1 MQVRLYIENR
11 LYLKELSTAVSTYT
25 VAILWIA
32 SLFYPITLMRRL
44 LPFCLLLLLPLLTM
58 ARTVTVPHNLYFGD
72 IHLRISPKAQEE
84 IQKKVDALHRSPKYF
99 QMKVELADAY
109 FPLIE
114 RTFQE
119 EGVPDDFKYLALQE
133 SGLRGDAVS
142 TSNAVGYWQFKK
154 EAALDFNLRMDHLV
168 DERKHIIEASRGA
181 ARYFKR
187 SNNYYNNWFNALL
200 SYYHGYSG
208 AKSYTKESDKGS
220 KKMDITEKTD
230 PYLLTFLAHKVAYDS
245 FIGKSAP
252 PVVSLRELR
261 ATPGQSLADI
271 ALAYQ
276 ADPSELEKYNKWLL
290 GSTIPADKDYY
301 VMLPVRHTTE
311 PGVVASTEPVR
322 TTTSRQTAAIPVAG
336 SITQRN
342 NLKAIVAGKG
352 DTKDKL
358 ALKAGITTRQL
369 LRFNDMRDFDKFE
382 EGELYYIEAKRLN
395 ADKDYH
401 VVQQGES
408 MQEIAQLYGIRLDYL
423 QFKNRMK
430 RAEVPVPG
438 RVLWLQKRRPAKVAI
453 EVREVKSA
461 PRAEK
466 TATATTQQTAPQTTN
481 AKTTATASTN
491 NTASEPTDILSRLK
505 KSWGKVKG
513 EPTESA
519 PAEAQPK
526 ASAKQAEVATAEQT
540 EVATTPVA
548 NTAQGIEEEEVLV
561 QVAAT
566 SSESVPVPVMRQP
579 AAQQPK
585 VTETKTTVAQA
596 KEQNPPT
603 QKTANAG
610 LYPGKKA
617 QETAQPKTTATQ
629 TEETE
634 IVEEGYEWAAN
645 LNEDVFVG
653 FSGGEEEEVEALLVE
668 TSAESTVTNAA
679 AGTATTQPAPA
690 KTTPAKTTTEDTSN
704 TTAPVKASPAKETT
718 VEKAPA
724 KAVAAPQ
731 AKPATPVK
739 PTRHVVKQG
748 ESLWGISRLY
758 AVTVNDITTW
768 NNLGDAPIKVG
779 QELVIAEP
787 QTVPAENDEEVK
799 AEANTEV
806 AEMHTVVSGES
817 LYVLSRKYNVT
828 VNELKAWNNLR
839 SNALSI
845 GQQLRLTPP
854 ADQVETNQDLEEEPA
869 AAINGQ
875 STQHTV
881 VSGESLYQISR
892 KYGVTIK
899 DIMEWNN
906 KSDFNVK
913 PGDKLMIRKK

>member
-1 MQVRLYIENR
+1 M
-11 LYLKELSTAVSTYT
+11 KT
-25 VAILWIA
+25 
-32 SLFYPITLMRRL
+32 P
-44 LPFCLLLLLPLLTM
+44 LPFLLLLLLPLF
-58 ARTVTVPHNLYFGD
+58 AVAQTVTVPHNLYFGD
-72 IHLRISPKAQEE
+72 IHLRISPRAQEE
-84 IQKKVDALHRSPKYF
+84 IQKKVDALHRSPKFF

-168 DERKHIIEASRGA
+168 DERRHIIEASRGA

-187 SNNYYNNWFNALL
+187 SNNFYNNWFNALL

-208 AKSYTKESDKGS
+208 AKAYTKESDKGS
-220 KKMDITEKTD
+220 KRMDITEKSD

-276 ADPSELEKYNKWLL
+276 TDPSELEKYNKWLL

-301 VMLPVRHTTE
+301 VMLPVRHTSE
-311 PGVVASTEPVR
+311 PGIVASTEPVR
-322 TTTSRQTAAIPVAG
+322 TTPVRQTAAIPAAG
-336 SITQRN
+336 SIIKRN
-342 NLKAIVAGKG
+342 NLNAIVAGKG

-358 ALKAGITTRQL
+358 AIKAGITTRKL

-382 EGELYYIEAKRLN
+382 EGEAYYIEAKRLN
-395 ADKDYH
+395 ADKEYH
-401 VVQQGES
+401 VVQHGET
-408 MQEIAQLYGIRLDYL
+408 MQEIAQQYGIRMDYL

-453 EVREVKSA
+453 EVRELK
-461 PRAEK
+461 PIPGAEK
-466 TATATTQQTAPQTTN
+466 QNVIAQEKAPQTVTTS
-481 AKTTATASTN
+481 AKTTAA
-491 NTASEPTDILSRLK
+491 EPAAQQDNFLTRLK
-505 KSWGKVKG
+505 KSWNKLKGQAVEPEQEETQTTATTTKQEEETTTVIPAKEAEQGIAKEETTVEEEPVKV
-513 EPTESA
+513 A
-519 PAEAQPK
+519 
-526 ASAKQAEVATAEQT
+526 VATKNETAPIPVIKQPEQEVKAT
-540 EVATTPVA
+540 EPIVA
-548 NTAQGIEEEEVLV
+548 QK
-561 QVAAT
+561 AAT
-566 SSESVPVPVMRQP
+566 P
-579 AAQQPK
+579 AATEKPK
-585 VTETKTTVAQA
+585 
-596 KEQNPPT
+596 
-603 QKTANAG
+603 NAA

-617 QETAQPKTTATQ
+617 QETEEQKTVTQ
-629 TEETE
+629 EKQVEETE
-634 IVEEGYEWAAN
+634 EENAEWAVG
-645 LNEDVFVG
+645 LSEDVFVG
-653 FSGGEEEEVEALLVE
+653 FSGNEEEETAEVLEAEKTVE
-668 TSAESTVTNAA
+668 TAATEHVTV
-679 AGTATTQPAPA
+679 
-690 KTTPAKTTTEDTSN
+690 KKTPAKAE
-704 TTAPVKASPAKETT
+704 PAKSKPARQESAKTSQSST
-718 VEKAPA
+718 VAKENVAPL
-724 KAVAAPQ
+724 
-731 AKPATPVK
+731 AKPA
-739 PTRHVVKQG
+739 RHIVKQG

-768 NNLGDAPIKVG
+768 NNLGDAPIKIG
-779 QELVIAEP
+779 QELIIAEP
-787 QTVPAENDEEVK
+787 QTVPEESAPNV
-799 AEANTEV
+799 EANTEASV
-806 AEMHTVVSGES
+806 AAAKTEIHTVAAGES
-817 LYVLSRKYNVT
+817 LYVLSRRYNVT

-839 SNALSI
+839 SSALSI
-845 GQQLRLTPP
+845 GQELRVTAP
-854 ADQVETNQDLEEEPA
+854 ADQKATNEDLEEAPSETFT
-869 AAINGQ
+869 GS

-881 VSGESLYQISR
+881 ASGESLYQISR

-913 PGDKLMIRKK
+913 PGDKLVIRKK

>member
-1 MQVRLYIENR
+1 M
-11 LYLKELSTAVSTYT
+11 KK
-25 VAILWIA
+25 
-32 SLFYPITLMRRL
+32 P
-44 LPFCLLLLLPLLTM
+44 LPFLLLLLLPLLAM
-58 ARTVTVPHNLYFGD
+58 AQTVTVPHNLYFGD
-72 IHLRISPKAQEE
+72 IHLRISPRAQEE

-154 EAALDFNLRMDHLV
+154 EAALDFNLRMDNIV
-168 DERKHIIEASRGA
+168 DERRHIVEASRGA

-208 AKSYTKESDKGS
+208 AKAYTKESDKGS
-220 KKMDITEKTD
+220 KKMDITEKSD
-230 PYLLTFLAHKVAYDS
+230 PYLLTFLAHKVAYDN

-252 PVVSLRELR
+252 PAVSLRELR

-271 ALAYQ
+271 ALAYET
-276 ADPSELEKYNKWLL
+276 DPSELEKYNKWLL

-301 VMLPVRHTTE
+301 VMLPVRHKTE

-322 TTTSRQTAAIPVAG
+322 TTPARQTAALPAAG
-336 SITQRN
+336 SIIKRN
-342 NLKAIVAGKG
+342 NLNAIVAGKG

-358 ALKAGITTRQL
+358 ALKAGITTRKL
-369 LRFNDMRDFDKFE
+369 LRFNDMRDFDRFE
-382 EGELYYIEAKRLN
+382 EGEAYYIEAKRLN
-395 ADKDYH
+395 ADKEYH
-401 VVQQGES
+401 VVQHGET

-453 EVREVKSA
+453 EVRELKPA
-461 PRAEK
+461 PGTEK
-466 TATATTQQTAPQTTN
+466 PAATAQKKAAETTSIAKSTT
-481 AKTTATASTN
+481 T
-491 NTASEPTDILSRLK
+491 EPTAQQDDFLARFK
-505 KSWGKVKG
+505 KSWNKVKG
-513 EPTESA
+513 Q
-519 PAEAQPK
+519 PAETGERETKTVATTSQEEET
-526 ASAKQAEVATAEQT
+526 ASAAIPAKEAEQGIALEEEPIKVAATPKTETPPAPVMKQAEQEVKVKEQK
-540 EVATTPVA
+540 AAKPV
-548 NTAQGIEEEEVLV
+548 
-561 QVAAT
+561 
-566 SSESVPVPVMRQP
+566 
-579 AAQQPK
+579 
-585 VTETKTTVAQA
+585 VTEK
-596 KEQNPPT
+596 
-603 QKTANAG
+603 QKSTA
-610 LYPGKKA
+610 LYPGKQVQDTTQQKA
-617 QETAQPKTTATQ
+617 
-629 TEETE
+629 
-634 IVEEGYEWAAN
+634 IVEEAEVEATEEENAEWAVG
-645 LNEDVFVG
+645 LSEDVFVG
-653 FSGGEEEEVEALLVE
+653 FSGGEEEETAEVFEEAKTVE
-668 TSAESTVTNAA
+668 TVATERAVIKPAVT
-679 AGTATTQPAPA
+679 
-690 KTTPAKTTTEDTSN
+690 KT
-704 TTAPVKASPAKETT
+704 
-718 VEKAPA
+718 APA
-724 KAVAAPQ
+724 KAAPTKPAAAKTPQASTVAQENSAPT
-731 AKPATPVK
+731 AKPA
-739 PTRHVVKQG
+739 RHIVKQG

-768 NNLGDAPIKVG
+768 NNLGDAPIKIG
-779 QELVIAEP
+779 QELIIAEP
-787 QTVPAENDEEVK
+787 QTLPSEADRTSETATPAS
-799 AEANTEV
+799 AEKTEV
-806 AEMHTVVSGES
+806 HTVAAGES
-817 LYVLSRKYNVT
+817 LYLLSRKYNVT

-839 SNALSI
+839 STALSI
-845 GQQLRLTPP
+845 GQELRVSAP
-854 ADQVETNQDLEEEPA
+854 AGQEVNNEDLEEAPA
-869 AAINGQ
+869 EDFKGT

>member
-1 MQVRLYIENR
+1 M
-11 LYLKELSTAVSTYT
+11 KTS
-25 VAILWIA
+25 
-32 SLFYPITLMRRL
+32 
-44 LPFCLLLLLPLLTM
+44 LPFLLLLLLPLF
-58 ARTVTVPHNLYFGD
+58 AVAQTVTVPHNLYFGD
-72 IHLRISPKAQEE
+72 IHLRISPRAQEE
-84 IQKKVDALHRSPKYF
+84 IQKKVDALHRSPKFF

-168 DERKHIIEASRGA
+168 DERRHIVEASRGA

-187 SNNYYNNWFNALL
+187 SNNYYNNWFNTLL

-208 AKSYTKESDKGS
+208 AKAYTKESDRGS
-220 KKMDITEKTD
+220 KKMDITEKSD

-276 ADPSELEKYNKWLL
+276 TDPSELEKYNKWLL

-311 PGVVASTEPVR
+311 PGIVASTEPVR
-322 TTTSRQTAAIPVAG
+322 TAPVRQTGAIPAAG
-336 SITQRN
+336 SIIKRN
-342 NLKAIVAGKG
+342 NLNAIVAGKG

-358 ALKAGITTRQL
+358 ALKAGITTRKL

-382 EGELYYIEAKRLN
+382 EGEAYYVEAKRLN
-395 ADKDYH
+395 ADKEYH
-401 VVQQGES
+401 VVQHGET
-408 MQEIAQLYGIRLDYL
+408 MQEIAQQYGIRMDYL

-453 EVREVKSA
+453 EVRELKPVPGAERQTVTAQEKATQTTTASARTTTAEPAAQQDDFLTRFKKSWNKLKGQ
-461 PRAEK
+461 P
-466 TATATTQQTAPQTTN
+466 TAPEQPET
-481 AKTTATASTN
+481 KTTATTRQEEE
-491 NTASEPTDILSRLK
+491 TAVTAIPVQEAEQSIAQEEEPV
-505 KSWGKVKG
+505 KVAVTPKN
-513 EPTESA
+513 EKA
-519 PAEAQPK
+519 PAPVMKQPEQEVKAAEPVEAQK
-526 ASAKQAEVATAEQT
+526 
-540 EVATTPVA
+540 
-548 NTAQGIEEEEVLV
+548 
-561 QVAAT
+561 AAT
-566 SSESVPVPVMRQP
+566 P
-579 AAQQPK
+579 AATEKPK
-585 VTETKTTVAQA
+585 
-596 KEQNPPT
+596 
-603 QKTANAG
+603 NAT
-610 LYPGKKA
+610 LYPGKKTQKTEEQKTVT
-617 QETAQPKTTATQ
+617 QETQ
-629 TEETE
+629 TEEE
-634 IVEEGYEWAAN
+634 NAEWAVG
-645 LNEDVFVG
+645 LSEDVFVG
-653 FSGGEEEEVEALLVE
+653 FSGNEEEETTEVFEAEKTVE
-668 TSAESTVTNAA
+668 TAATEQVTV
-679 AGTATTQPAPA
+679 
-690 KTTPAKTTTEDTSN
+690 KTTPAKAE
-704 TTAPVKASPAKETT
+704 PAKPKPARQESVKTT
-718 VEKAPA
+718 QANTVAQEN
-724 KAVAAPQ
+724 AAPK
-731 AKPATPVK
+731 AKPA
-739 PTRHVVKQG
+739 RHIVKQG

-768 NNLGDAPIKVG
+768 NNLGDAPIKIG
-779 QELVIAEP
+779 QELIIAEP
-787 QTVPAENDEEVK
+787 QTVPEESATNVEVN
-799 AEANTEV
+799 AEAPVATEKTEV
-806 AEMHTVVSGES
+806 HTVAAGES
-817 LYVLSRKYNVT
+817 LYVLSRRYNVT

-839 SNALSI
+839 STALSI
-845 GQQLRLTPP
+845 GQELRVIAP
-854 ADQVETNQDLEEEPA
+854 ADQDVTNEDLEETPA
-869 AAINGQ
+869 ETFTGS

-881 VSGESLYQISR
+881 ASGESLYQISR

-913 PGDKLMIRKK
+913 PGDKLVIRKK

>member
-1 MQVRLYIENR
+1 MKR
-11 LYLKELSTAVSTYT
+11 
-25 VAILWIA
+25 
-32 SLFYPITLMRRL
+32 P
-44 LPFCLLLLLPLLTM
+44 LPFLLLLLLPLITM
-58 ARTVTVPHNLYFGD
+58 AQTVTVPHNLYFGD
-72 IHLRISPKAQEE
+72 IHLRISPRAQEE

-168 DERKHIIEASRGA
+168 DERRHIVEASRGA

-208 AKSYTKESDKGS
+208 AKAYTKESDKGS
-220 KKMDITEKTD
+220 KKMDITEKSD

-271 ALAYQ
+271 ALAYET
-276 ADPSELEKYNKWLL
+276 DPSELERYNKWLL
-290 GSTIPADKDYY
+290 GGTIPADKDYY

-311 PGVVASTEPVR
+311 PGIVASTEPVR
-322 TTTSRQTAAIPVAG
+322 TAPIRQTGTIPAAG
-336 SITQRN
+336 SIIKRN
-342 NLKAIVAGKG
+342 NLNAIVAGKG

-358 ALKAGITTRQL
+358 AIKAGITTRKL

-382 EGELYYIEAKRLN
+382 EGEAYYIEAKRLN
-395 ADKDYH
+395 ADKEYH
-401 VVQQGES
+401 VVQHGET
-408 MQEIAQLYGIRLDYL
+408 MQEIAQQYGIRMDYL

-453 EVREVKSA
+453 EVRELKPV
-461 PRAEK
+461 PGAEK
-466 TATATTQQTAPQTTN
+466 QNVTEAQEKDPQTATAS
-481 AKTTATASTN
+481 AKTTAK
-491 NTASEPTDILSRLK
+491 E
-505 KSWGKVKG
+505 
-513 EPTESA
+513 
-519 PAEAQPK
+519 
-526 ASAKQAEVATAEQT
+526 
-540 EVATTPVA
+540 
-548 NTAQGIEEEEVLV
+548 
-561 QVAAT
+561 
-566 SSESVPVPVMRQP
+566 P
-579 AAQQPK
+579 AAQQEDFLTRFKKSWNKLKGQPTAPEQSEAQTAA
-585 VTETKTTVAQA
+585 TEKQEEETVAAATPA
-596 KEQNPPT
+596 KEAEQGIAQEETTTEVAVTTKNETVPIPVMKQPEQEVKAT
-603 QKTANAG
+603 EPVAQQKATTPAAAEKPKNTT

-617 QETAQPKTTATQ
+617 QETEEQKTVVQETQ
-629 TEETE
+629 AEVTEEE
-634 IVEEGYEWAAN
+634 NAEWAVG
-645 LNEDVFVG
+645 LSEDVFVG
-653 FSGGEEEEVEALLVE
+653 FSGNEEEETAEVFEAEKTVEAVATE
-668 TSAESTVTNAA
+668 RA
-679 AGTATTQPAPA
+679 TAKPTPVKAAPA
-690 KTTPAKTTTEDTSN
+690 KSTPAKTE
-704 TTAPVKASPAKETT
+704 PVKTTQANPIAKEN
-718 VEKAPA
+718 
-724 KAVAAPQ
+724 AAPPT
-731 AKPATPVK
+731 KPA
-739 PTRHVVKQG
+739 RHIVKQG
-748 ESLWGISRLY
+748 ESLWAISRLY

-768 NNLGDAPIKVG
+768 NNLGDAPIKIG
-779 QELVIAEP
+779 QELIIAEP
-787 QTVPAENDEEVK
+787 QTLPEESARNV
-799 AEANTEV
+799 EANTEPPV
-806 AEMHTVVSGES
+806 AAEKTEIHTVSAGES

-839 SNALSI
+839 SSALSI
-845 GQQLRLTPP
+845 GQELRVTAP
-854 ADQVETNQDLEEEPA
+854 ADQEGKNEDLEEAPA
-869 AAINGQ
+869 ETFTGS

-881 VSGESLYQISR
+881 ASGESLYQISR

-913 PGDKLMIRKK
+913 PGDKLTIRKK

>member
-1 MQVRLYIENR
+1 MKRPL
-11 LYLKELSTAVSTYT
+11 
-25 VAILWIA
+25 
-32 SLFYPITLMRRL
+32 PL
-44 LPFCLLLLLPLLTM
+44 LLLLLLPLLAM
-58 ARTVTVPHNLYFGD
+58 AQTVTVPHNLYFGD

-154 EAALDFNLRMDHLV
+154 EAALDFNLRMDHIV
-168 DERKHIIEASRGA
+168 DERRHIVEASRGA

-187 SNNYYNNWFNALL
+187 SNNFYNNWFNTLL

-208 AKSYTKESDKGS
+208 AKAYTKESDKGS
-220 KKMDITEKTD
+220 KKMDITEKSD

-276 ADPSELEKYNKWLL
+276 TDPSELEKYNKWLL
-290 GSTIPADKDYY
+290 GGTIPADKDYY
-301 VMLPVRHTTE
+301 VMLPIRHTTE
-311 PGVVASTEPVR
+311 PGIVASTEPVR
-322 TTTSRQTAAIPVAG
+322 TAPARQTAAAPAAG
-336 SITQRN
+336 SIIKRN

-358 ALKAGITTRQL
+358 ALKAGITTRKL

-382 EGELYYIEAKRLN
+382 EGEAYYIEAKRLN
-395 ADKDYH
+395 ADKEYH
-401 VVQQGES
+401 VVQHGET
-408 MQEIAQLYGIRLDYL
+408 MQEIAQLYGIRMDYL

-453 EVREVKSA
+453 EVRELKSVPA
-461 PRAEK
+461 SSKPVMAAAEN
-466 TATATTQQTAPQTTN
+466 TPQ
-481 AKTTATASTN
+481 TATASARQTKAEPASKEPAAQKDDFLTRFKRN
-491 NTASEPTDILSRLK
+491 WNKLKGQATEPEQQETQTAATTEQAEEIATPPTP
-505 KSWGKVKG
+505 VK
-513 EPTESA
+513 ETA
-519 PAEAQPK
+519 PAT
-526 ASAKQAEVATAEQT
+526 AKEETTAEVATTTKNDSVPAPAMKAPEQGVKAAEPKPEQK
-540 EVATTPVA
+540 
-548 NTAQGIEEEEVLV
+548 
-561 QVAAT
+561 AAT
-566 SSESVPVPVMRQP
+566 P
-579 AAQQPK
+579 AA
-585 VTETKTTVAQA
+585 TEK
-596 KEQNPPT
+596 P
-603 QKTANAG
+603 KTAA

-617 QETAQPKTTATQ
+617 QETEEQKAVIKEAQ

-634 IVEEGYEWAAN
+634 EENAEWAAG
-645 LNEDVFVG
+645 LSEDVFVG
-653 FSGGEEEEVEALLVE
+653 FSGNEEIETEEEVVKTVEAASTARE
-668 TSAESTVTNAA
+668 T
-679 AGTATTQPAPA
+679 Q
-690 KTTPAKTTTEDTSN
+690 KTTPAKAE
-704 TTAPVKASPAKETT
+704 PVKTAAAKPEPVKNTQASTPAKE
-718 VEKAPA
+718 KAAPA
-724 KAVAAPQ
+724 N
-731 AKPATPVK
+731 K
-739 PTRHVVKQG
+739 PTRHIVKQG
-748 ESLWGISRLY
+748 ESLWAISRLY
-758 AVTVNDITTW
+758 AVTVTDITTW
-768 NNLGDAPIKVG
+768 NNLGDAPIKIG
-779 QELVIAEP
+779 QELIIAEP
-787 QTVPAENDEEVK
+787 LTVPEESAPNAAAKSEAPTAEEK
-799 AEANTEV
+799 TEI
-806 AEMHTVVSGES
+806 HTVASGES

-828 VNELKAWNNLR
+828 VNELKAWNNL
-839 SNALSI
+839 SSSALSI
-845 GQQLRLTPP
+845 GQQLRVTAP
-854 ADQVETNQDLEEEPA
+854 ADAAGSNEDLEESPA
-869 AAINGQ
+869 ETFSGA

-899 DIMEWNN
+899 DIMEWNG

-913 PGDKLMIRKK
+913 PGDKLTIKKK

>member
-1 MQVRLYIENR
+1 
-11 LYLKELSTAVSTYT
+11 LYLL
-25 VAILWIA
+25 
-32 SLFYPITLMRRL
+32 LF
-44 LPFCLLLLLPLLTM
+44 LPLLAM
-58 ARTVTVPHNLYFGD
+58 ARTVSVPHNLYFGD

-84 IQKKVDALHRSPKYF
+84 IQKKVDALHRNPKYF

-187 SNNYYNNWFNALL
+187 SNNFYNNWFNTLL
-200 SYYHGYSG
+200 SYYHGYTG
-208 AKSYTKESDKGS
+208 AKAYTKESDKGS

-245 FIGKSAP
+245 FVGKSAP

-271 ALAYQ
+271 ALAHQ
-276 ADPSELEKYNKWLL
+276 TDPVELEKYNKWLL
-290 GSTIPADKDYY
+290 GGTIPADKDYF

-322 TTTSRQTAAIPVAG
+322 TTTSRQTAAVPAAG
-336 SITQRN
+336 SIIQRN

-369 LRFNDMRDFDKFE
+369 LRFNDMRDFDKIE
-382 EGELYYIEAKRLN
+382 EGEAYYIEAKRLN
-395 ADKDYH
+395 ADKEYH
-401 VVQQGES
+401 VVQQGET
-408 MQEIAQLYGIRLDYL
+408 MQEIAQLYGIRMDYL
-423 QFKNRMK
+423 QFKNRMS

-453 EVREVKSA
+453 EVRDVKPMPVA
-461 PRAEK
+461 NK
-466 TATATTQQTAPQTTN
+466 TAPAATPQPAPQTPA
-481 AKTTATASTN
+481 AKTTAKESSTSS
-491 NTASEPTDILSRLK
+491 TTTMATEPADLLTRLK
-505 KSWGKVKG
+505 KSWGKLKG

-519 PAEAQPK
+519 PVETQPR
-526 ASAKQAEVATAEQT
+526 ATAKQTEATPAKQT
-540 EVATTPVA
+540 ESDTKPVATT
-548 NTAQGIEEEEVLV
+548 AQGMEEKEEEGYVIEI
-561 QVAAT
+561 AAT
-566 SSESVPVPVMRQP
+566 SSEVIPVPVMKQP
-579 AAQQPK
+579 AAKEPK
-585 VTETKTTVAQA
+585 AAETKTTEAKA
-596 KEQNPPT
+596 KEPTATT
-603 QKTANAG
+603 QKPGTGG
-610 LYPGKKA
+610 LYPGKKT
-617 QETAQPKTTATQ
+617 QEATQPKTTTTATQ

-634 IVEEGYEWAAN
+634 TVEEGYEWAAN
-645 LNEDVFVG
+645 LSEDVFVG
-653 FSGGEEEEVEALLVE
+653 FSGGEEEEVEALVVE
-668 TSAESTVTNAA
+668 TTTENTTTNAGT
-679 AGTATTQPAPA
+679 GTAASQSAPA
-690 KTTPAKTTTEDTSN
+690 KTPPAKSVQTEE
-704 TTAPVKASPAKETT
+704 APLRPTPTEARTVKQAET
-718 VEKAPA
+718 APA
-724 KAVAAPQ
+724 KAA
-731 AKPATPVK
+731 AKPETKPAATAK
-739 PTRHVVKQG
+739 PTLHIVKQG
-748 ESLWGISRLY
+748 ESLWAISRLY

-768 NNLGDAPIKVG
+768 NNLGDASIKVG
-779 QELVIAEP
+779 QELIIAEP
-787 QTVPAENDEEVK
+787 QIVPTETTEEPT
-799 AEANTEV
+799 AEASTETP
-806 AEMHTVVSGES
+806 EMHTVAAGES
-817 LYVLSRKYNVT
+817 LYVLSRRYNVT

-845 GQQLRLTPP
+845 GQELRLSPP
-854 ADQVETNQDLEEEPA
+854 AGQAETNQDLKEEPA
-869 AAINGQ
+869 TAISGQ

-899 DIMEWNN
+899 DIMEWNK

-913 PGDKLMIRKK
+913 PGDKLLIKKK

>member
-1 MQVRLYIENR
+1 M
-11 LYLKELSTAVSTYT
+11 
-25 VAILWIA
+25 
-32 SLFYPITLMRRL
+32 
-44 LPFCLLLLLPLLTM
+44 PLLAM
-58 ARTVTVPHNLYFGD
+58 AQTVTVPHNLYFGD
-72 IHLRISPKAQEE
+72 IHLRISPRAQEE

-154 EAALDFNLRMDHLV
+154 EAALDFNLRMDHIV

-187 SNNYYNNWFNALL
+187 SNNFYNNWFNTLL

-208 AKSYTKESDKGS
+208 AKAYTKESDKGS
-220 KKMDITEKTD
+220 KKMDITEKSD

-271 ALAYQ
+271 ALAHQ
-276 ADPSELEKYNKWLL
+276 TDPSELEKYNKWLL

-301 VMLPVRHTTE
+301 VMLPVRHNVE
-311 PGVVASTEPVR
+311 PGIVASTEPVH
-322 TTTSRQTAAIPVAG
+322 TSPARQTGAIPAAG
-336 SITQRN
+336 SIIKRN
-342 NLKAIVAGKG
+342 NLNAIVAGKG

-358 ALKAGITTRQL
+358 ALKAGITTRKL
-369 LRFNDMRDFDKFE
+369 LRFNDMRDFDRFE
-382 EGELYYIEAKRLN
+382 EGEAYYIEAKRLN
-395 ADKDYH
+395 ADKEYH
-401 VVQQGES
+401 VVQHGET
-408 MQEIAQLYGIRLDYL
+408 MQEIAQQYGIRMDYL

-453 EVREVKSA
+453 EVRELKPV
-461 PRAEK
+461 PGAEK
-466 TATATTQQTAPQTTN
+466 QNVAAQEKAPQTTT
-481 AKTTATASTN
+481 AKT
-491 NTASEPTDILSRLK
+491 
-505 KSWGKVKG
+505 
-513 EPTESA
+513 SA
-519 PAEAQPK
+519 AE
-526 ASAKQAEVATAEQT
+526 
-540 EVATTPVA
+540 
-548 NTAQGIEEEEVLV
+548 
-561 QVAAT
+561 
-566 SSESVPVPVMRQP
+566 P
-579 AAQQPK
+579 AAQQDDFLTRFKKSWNKLKGQPTAPAQEEVQTAATTGREAEAASTAIPAREVEQGIAQEEEQVKVAAAPK
-585 VTETKTTVAQA
+585 TETPPTPVMKQDEPEAKATAQRAEKPVVTEKP
-596 KEQNPPT
+596 KN
-603 QKTANAG
+603 TA
-610 LYPGKKA
+610 LYPGKQAQDTTQQKAVA
-617 QETAQPKTTATQ
+617 QEAETET
-629 TEETE
+629 TEEE
-634 IVEEGYEWAAN
+634 NAEWAVG
-645 LNEDVFVG
+645 LSEDVFVG
-653 FSGGEEEEVEALLVE
+653 FSGAEEEETAEVFVEEKAVE
-668 TSAESTVTNAA
+668 TIATERSTTKTTTPKTEPKQETAA
-679 AGTATTQPAPA
+679 KPAPA
-690 KTTPAKTTTEDTSN
+690 KQTQ
-704 TTAPVKASPAKETT
+704 AS
-718 VEKAPA
+718 
-724 KAVAAPQ
+724 AVVQ
-731 AKPATPVK
+731 ENATPQPK
-739 PTRHVVKQG
+739 PTRHIVKQG

-768 NNLGDAPIKVG
+768 NNLGDAPIKIG
-779 QELVIAEP
+779 QELIIAEP
-787 QTVPAENDEEVK
+787 QTLPAESGRNEDANTGATAPTKK
-799 AEANTEV
+799 AET
-806 AEMHTVVSGES
+806 HTVAAGES

-839 SNALSI
+839 SSALSI
-845 GQQLRLTPP
+845 GQELHVSAP
-854 ADQVETNQDLEEEPA
+854 ADQEVTNEDLEEAPA
-869 AAINGQ
+869 EDFKGT

-913 PGDKLMIRKK
+913 PGDKLVIRKK